1 MTLSFKP
8 GVKLAGVKPW
18 TVAGMSAAHSVY
30 VSHGLPCVVTSVCD
44 VAPGRVHNTKHAFG
58 DAFDL
63 RLPSRMGATLSC
75 DEKVAAE
82 LTSALGPEWFVLL
95 HGDAAAGT
103 RHLHVQFNGA
113 AA

>member
-1 MTLSFKP
+1 MTLTFKA
-8 GVKLAGVKPW
+8 GVSLVGVKPW
-18 TVAGMSAAHSVY
+18 TVAGISVAHGIYSD
-30 VSHGLPCVVTSVCD
+30 HGLACVVTSVCD

-63 RLPSRMGATLSC
+63 RLPSRMGATPSC

-95 HGDAAAGT
+95 HGVDT
-103 RHLHVQFNGA
+103 SRHIHVQYNGKTA
-113 AA
+113 